1 MPASSRRL
9 DFPRSRRIKQ
19 GRDFT
24 RIKSGGRRLV
34 AGSLILNWFPMPADH
49 LSRLGVV
56 TSKRL
61 GGAVVRNRYR
71 RLMRE
76 AFRLHQTDLNRPVD
90 LVLVAR
96 PSVVGKGFAEVE
108 KDYLCILRNARLLN
122 EKL

>member
-1 MPASSRRL
+1 M
-9 DFPRSRRIKQ
+9 
-19 GRDFT
+19 
-24 RIKSGGRRLV
+24 